1 MKISPWQYFFLI
13 SLLLFVIHVF
23 QARVSVHYTTDVI
36 HTSRDQHVRSEAHRS
51 LLHAV
56 YKVLIRLAQGARPRL
71 RGWNKHQAERAIWC
85 YGASSAHCV
94 CRTQCCRPYVCT
106 TVGWMT
112 HYGLNAKI
120 IFSLISL
127 HQWEREKKQPWNCFY
142 ETNFYIT
149 DRKYIYLSYTNSL
162 HHVPSS
168 MISSGKCA
176 AVCSMYTLN

>member
-1 MKISPWQYFFLI
+1 MRISPWQYFFLI
-13 SLLLFVIHVF
+13 SLLLFVIHVV
-23 QARVSVHYTTDVI
+23 QARVAAHYTTDVI
-36 HTSRDQHVRSEAHRS
+36 HTSRDQHVRSEAQRS

-85 YGASSAHCV
+85 CGASSAHCV
-94 CRTQCCRPYVCT
+94 CGTQCCRPYVCT

-127 HQWEREKKQPWNCFY
+127 HQWERGKKNNPGTVLMKPIFILQTGNIFICHIA
-142 ETNFYIT
+142 TA
-149 DRKYIYLSYTNSL
+149 YTMFL
-162 HHVPSS
+162 L
-168 MISSGKCA
+168 A
-176 AVCSMYTLN
+176 W